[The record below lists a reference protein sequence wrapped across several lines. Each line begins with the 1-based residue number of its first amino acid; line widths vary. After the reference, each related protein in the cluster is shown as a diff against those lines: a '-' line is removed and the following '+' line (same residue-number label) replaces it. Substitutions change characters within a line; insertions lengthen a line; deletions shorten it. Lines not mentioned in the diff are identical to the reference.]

1 MTRKMWAS
9 VLSLVVVLSLAM
21 PMRSARAQEA
31 ARPTATTSTSDVDA
45 HPRKDAQQAEQ
56 QEEKDENDEY
66 RMSPTVTKLGS
77 MLGMKS
83 QQASTLFTITNLLIL
98 LAGLGYLIMK
108 NLPKAFRNRNASIQ
122 KQIVDARTATQDAKS
137 RLSSVEARLAKLDG
151 EIAAMRAQAAADG
164 AREEQR
170 LKAAIED
177 EKQRILSAAEQEIQ
191 SATQTARRDLQ
202 QYAAELAV
210 DQAARK
216 LVVTPETDRY
226 LVAGFAER
234 LKAFGKGDN

>member
-1 MTRKMWAS
+1 MTRRVWAS
-9 VLSLVVVLSLAM
+9 MMSLVVLLALAM
-21 PMRSARAQEA
+21 PVRVAHAQA
-31 ARPTATTSTSDVDA
+31 AATVPVATKGTDAASTQA
-45 HPRKDAQQAEQ
+45 KPAAQDE
-56 QEEKDENDEY
+56 EEKDDNDEY

-77 MLGMKS
+77 LLGMKS
-83 QQASTLFTITNLLIL
+83 EAASTAFTITNLVIL

-108 NLPKAFRNRNASIQ
+108 NLPKSFKSRSATIQ
-122 KQIVDARTATQDAKS
+122 KQIVEARTATQDAKS

-151 EIAAMRAQAAADG
+151 EIAAMRTQAEADG

-170 LKAAIED
+170 LKSAIED
-177 EKQRILSAAEQEIQ
+177 EKQRILAAAGQEIQ
-191 SATQTARRDLQ
+191 SATLTARRELQ

-216 LVVTPETDRY
+216 LVVTPEADRY

-234 LKAFGKGDN
+234 LKAFGKGEN